1 MMIGVVHDCDCWW
14 SLCFKI
20 NVKKDEL
27 TTRMMVNIISTTRMM
42 VNIIMT
48 NKMMMVT
55 SWLTLTDTCAVSG
68 TS

>member
-1 MMIGVVHDCDCWW
+1 MMMIGVVHDCDHWW

-27 TTRMMVNIISTTRMM
+27 TTRMMVNIIMTNKMMM

-48 NKMMMVT
+48 NTMMMVT
-55 SWLTLTDTCAVSG
+55 S
-68 TS
+68 